1 MAHHGTH
8 ACALQLLQIGKPAK
22 QVIFLKQTNVGTCIK
37 VGTPRFTC
45 KSQNDQLIFAPF
57 ASESDAIPKFGLAA
71 TSGVG
76 LKSKHLEEV
85 TWSDYERSI
94 LVSALGIWT
103 HLPTEMCNTH
113 VRPVS

>member
-1 MAHHGTH
+1 MYGDPIFGCTTHLVTMAHHGTH

-22 QVIFLKQTNVGTCIK
+22 QVIFLKQTNVCTCIK

-45 KSQNDQLIFAPF
+45 RSQNDQLIFAPF
-57 ASESDAIPKFGLAA
+57 ASESDAIPKLGLAA

-85 TWSDYERSI
+85 T
-94 LVSALGIWT
+94 
-103 HLPTEMCNTH
+103 
-113 VRPVS
+113 